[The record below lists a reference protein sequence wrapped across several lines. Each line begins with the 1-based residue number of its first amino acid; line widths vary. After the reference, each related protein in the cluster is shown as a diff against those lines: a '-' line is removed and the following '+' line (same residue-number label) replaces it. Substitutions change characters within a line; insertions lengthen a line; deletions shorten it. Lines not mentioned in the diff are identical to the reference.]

1 MVKNPLASSGDGRD
15 MGSIPESG
23 RSPGGEHGNPRQY
36 FCLENSMDRGTWWAM
51 GHRVA
56 KGQTRFSIH
65 APYNPD
71 FTSPVHWLGSAVTV
85 HLGPLGLPDCS
96 IQFMKSIALCQHLL

>member
-1 MVKNPLASSGDGRD
+1 
-15 MGSIPESG
+15 
-23 RSPGGEHGNPRQY
+23 
-36 FCLENSMDRGTWWAM
+36 MDRGTWWAM

-56 KGQTRFSIH
+56 KGRIQFSIH

-85 HLGPLGLPDCS
+85 HLGPLGLLDCS